1 MKDWKP
7 SKHVKGV
14 LICCPAF
21 GEMMNTRTSHSI
33 YNVGQFLTF
42 KGIPNS
48 FFTVSAGDIEEI
60 RNLVVTHWFDA
71 HPAMS
76 HLLMVDAD
84 MGFEIGLIA
93 DMLAFGK
100 PLTGCFYAKRKFPA
114 TPVGRAFSETHLED
128 VVDGFLSVAGVGGG
142 VLMISRHVIQ
152 TMLQKMPEI
161 NDKDM
166 AGHPAAGE
174 YVKERLIRAFDKY
187 RDANGVRL
195 SEDFAFCD
203 RWLRCGGEVWA
214 NVNHRIAHIGP
225 HNFEIRYQDYL
236 ENKAAE
242 KAAEAKE
249 PEAAAA

>member
-1 MKDWKP
+1 MKKDWKP

-21 GEMMNTRTSHSI
+21 GMQMNTRTAQSI

-60 RNLVVTHWFDA
+60 RNLIVTHWFDD

-76 HLLMVDAD
+76 HLLMIDAD
-84 MGFEIGLIA
+84 MGFEIGLVA

-100 PLTGCFYAKRKFPA
+100 PLTGCFYAKRKFLA
-114 TPVGRAFSETHLED
+114 SAVGRSLEETHLED
-128 VVDGFLSVAGVGGG
+128 VVDGFLPVQGVGGG
-142 VLMISRHVIQ
+142 VLLIARHVIQ

-161 NDKDM
+161 IDADM
-166 AGHPAAGE
+166 KGHPAAGE
-174 YVKERLIRAFDKY
+174 YVNGRMIRAFDKY
-187 RDANGVRL
+187 RDAGGTKL

-203 RWLRCGGEVWA
+203 RWLRCGGDVWA
-214 NVNHRIAHIGP
+214 NVDHMIDHIGM
-225 HNFEIRYQDYL
+225 HSFSIRYADYL

-242 KAAEAKE
+242 AKQS
-249 PEAAAA
+249 EAA